1 MPDYED
7 KKTIIHVH
15 PENDLRKHRLTK
27 TMKCWCSP
35 TITEY
40 ESGFRVSHNSADE
53 REFIE
58 SNLDELL
65 GDDKTWAVTEIE

>member
-7 KKTIIHVH
+7 KKMIIHVH
-15 PENDLRKHRLTK
+15 PENDIRKHRLTK

-40 ESGFRVSHNSADE
+40 ETGYRVSHNSADE
-53 REFIE
+53 REFVE
-58 SNLDELL
+58 NNLNELLDEN
-65 GDDKTWAVTEIE
+65 KSWEVTEI

>member
-15 PENDLRKHRLTK
+15 PENDTRKHRLTK

-35 TITEY
+35 TITKY
-40 ESGFRVSHNSADE
+40 EAGYRVSHNSADE
-53 REFIE
+53 REFVE
-58 SNLDELL
+58 TNLDELL
-65 GDDKTWAVTEIE
+65 DENKTWEVTEI